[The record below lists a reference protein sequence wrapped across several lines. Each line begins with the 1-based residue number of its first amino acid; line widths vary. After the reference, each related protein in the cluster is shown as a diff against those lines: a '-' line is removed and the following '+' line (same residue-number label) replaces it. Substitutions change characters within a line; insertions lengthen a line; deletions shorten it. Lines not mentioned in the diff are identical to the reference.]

1 MNYKYKFR
9 ISNLDCANC
18 AKRIEDAL
26 NKNDKI
32 TKSVVN
38 FVKLEITI
46 ETPLKN
52 NVYKLVKDI
61 VKKIEPD
68 VKIFEENKNKNI
80 SIKYDIIRLFVGI
93 ILFLISFIIKNNII
107 HEICLLFVY
116 YFYIVY

>member
-46 ETPLKN
+46 DL
-52 NVYKLVKDI
+52 
-61 VKKIEPD
+61 
-68 VKIFEENKNKNI
+68 
-80 SIKYDIIRLFVGI
+80 
-93 ILFLISFIIKNNII
+93 
-107 HEICLLFVY
+107 
-116 YFYIVY
+116 